1 MLGQVKVA
9 GKSNEI
15 VAIPKLLDMLTIEGA
30 VITMD
35 AMGCQRAIAQKI
47 VDKKADYV
55 LALKG
60 DQSALHGDV
69 KLFAIEQQQSGFKD
83 AKISRAETIDGDHGR
98 IETRTITVF
107 HDIEWLRERHD
118 WPGLAAVVMVK
129 SIREISSHR
138 PDCAR
143 SLGHR
148 EQPALGDGHGLP
160 RRRGTRPNRSR
171 GGQLH
176 DHQTTGRQPDTAGPG
191 QAFHAS
197 SPQDSRMGRRF
208 PRKLGQGMISFTR
221 FP

>member
-1 MLGQVKVA
+1 MPWGV
-9 GKSNEI
+9 
-15 VAIPKLLDMLTIEGA
+15 
-30 VITMD
+30 
-35 AMGCQRAIAQKI
+35 
-47 VDKKADYV
+47 
-55 LALKG
+55 
-60 DQSALHGDV
+60 SAR
-69 KLFAIEQQQSGFKD
+69 SPRR
-83 AKISRAETIDGDHGR
+83 SSTRTIDGDRGR

-129 SIREISSHR
+129 SFREISSHR

-171 GGQLH
+171 AGQLH
-176 DHQTTGRQPDTAGPG
+176 DHQTNGRQPDTAGPG

-197 SPQDSRMGRRF
+197 SQQGSRMGRRF

-221 FP
+221 FPCSPMSNIWWTGTAGHQAVNNGRRLRQVRACRREVQHRSRDSSPRHAKHRLEDLV